1 MKISILNG
9 RLIDPANQID
19 EVTHLHIAA
28 GKIVAIG
35 EAPADFQPAQSIDAT
50 DKFVIPGIIELSARL
65 GEPGFEH
72 KADIESESLAAVS
85 AGITTLCCPPDTHP
99 VIDAPAEIEYIEQ
112 REAEVNLAKIH
123 VIAALTQGL
132 RGEQIAEMAA
142 LKDAGC
148 IGVTN
153 LYEPMANANVM
164 RRALEYA
171 ASLDLTV
178 YIYPQDPELA
188 QSGCV
193 HEGAVSTRLGLPP
206 IPAAAE
212 TAAIGFLLPLIEH
225 TGARV
230 HFCRLSTGKGMN
242 MIRRAAY
249 DHLPVTTDVSIHQLI
264 LTEMDV
270 ADFNPLCH
278 TRPPLRS
285 QRDRDALC
293 QSLTTGGITAIC
305 ADHQPHEF
313 DAKLSP
319 FQSTEPGISG
329 LETLLPLVL
338 RLVDYGRLNL
348 CQAVALITSQP
359 AKVLGLETGR
369 LDVGRAADI
378 AIVDPDHEWRCNPD
392 AFLSRGKNTPFA
404 GWLMK
409 GKAETTLVD
418 GRVVFD
424 LESSKLGARAD

>member
-1 MKISILNG
+1 MTLSIVNG
-9 RLIDPANQID
+9 RLIDPANGRD
-19 EVTHLHIAA
+19 EVMDLHIAA
-28 GKIVAIG
+28 GKIVAVG
-35 EAPADFQPAQSIDAT
+35 AAPEQFSAKRIIDA
-50 DKFVIPGIIELSARL
+50 KGRLVIPGMVELSARL

-72 KADIESESLAAVS
+72 KADIESESQAALAS
-85 AGITTLCCPPDTHP
+85 GITTLCCPPDTHP
-99 VIDAPAEIEYIEQ
+99 VIDAPAEIEYIQQ
-112 REAEVNLAKIH
+112 REAEVSLAKIQ
-123 VIAALTQGL
+123 VIAAITQGL
-132 RGEQIAEMAA
+132 KGQQIAEMAA

-148 IGVTN
+148 VGVTN
-153 LYEPMANANVM
+153 LYAPFANANVL

-171 ASLDLTV
+171 ASHDLTV
-178 YIYPQDPELA
+178 FVYPQDHEMA
-188 QSGCV
+188 QTGCV
-193 HEGAVSTRLGLPP
+193 HEGPVSTRLGLPS

-212 TAAIGFLLPLIEH
+212 TAAIGFLLPLIEL

-249 DHLPVTTDVSIHQLI
+249 DHLPVTADIGIHQLI

-270 ADFNPLCH
+270 ADFNALCH

-293 QSLTTGGITAIC
+293 QALTTGGITAIC

-329 LETLLPLVL
+329 LETLLPLCL
-338 RLVDYGRLNL
+338 RLVEYGHLNL
-348 CQAVALITSQP
+348 RQAIALVTSQP
-359 AKVLGLETGR
+359 AEILGLEVGR
-369 LDVGRAADI
+369 LDEGRAADI
-378 AIVDPDHEWRCNPD
+378 AIVDPGHEWHCDPET
-392 AFLSRGKNTPFA
+392 FLSRGKNSPFT

-409 GKAETTLVD
+409 GKTETTIVD
-418 GRVVFD
+418 GRVVFELD
-424 LESSKLGARAD
+424 Q

>member
-1 MKISILNG
+1 MTTSIING
-9 RLIDPANQID
+9 HLIDPANGLN
-19 EVTHLHIAA
+19 EVTDLHIAK
-28 GKIVAIG
+28 GKVTAVG
-35 EAPADFQPAQSIDAT
+35 SAPEDFVPERMIDA
-50 DKFVIPGIIELSARL
+50 KGKLIIPGVVELSARL

-85 AGITTLCCPPDTHP
+85 SGITTLCCPPDTFP

-112 REAEVNLAKIH
+112 REAEVNLTKIH

-132 RGEQIAEMAA
+132 KGEQISEMAA

-153 LYEPMANANVM
+153 LYEPFANANVM

-171 ASLDLTV
+171 ASHDLTV
-178 YIYPQDPELA
+178 YVYPQNHELA
-188 QSGCV
+188 HSGCV
-193 HEGAVSTRLGLPP
+193 HEGPVSTRLGLPS

-212 TAAIGFLLPLIEH
+212 IAAIGFLLPLIEL

-242 MIRRAAY
+242 MIRRAAH
-249 DHLPVTTDVSIHQLI
+249 DHAPVTADVSVHQLI
-264 LTEMDV
+264 LTEMDI

-293 QSLTTGGITAIC
+293 QALTTGGITAIC

-329 LETLLPLVL
+329 LETLLALCL
-338 RLVDYGRLNL
+338 RLVDYGHLTL
-348 CQAVALITSQP
+348 SQAIALITSQP
-359 AKVLGLETGR
+359 ANVLGLETGR

-378 AIVDPDHEWRCNPD
+378 AIVDPGCEWRCNPD
-392 AFLSRGKNTPFA
+392 EFLSRGKNTPFA

-409 GKAETTLVD
+409 GKVETTLID
-418 GRVVFD
+418 GRLVFD
-424 LESSKLGARAD
+424 LHNDAAH